1 MDTITFVSGLK
12 ETLLG
17 IESTGGNP
25 WLHVIP
31 NHALLGELKRFVFE
45 NATQKGV
52 RFSGRDDRQGYD
64 WQYSSFVGD
73 VLDRERFER
82 RVRYC
87 IIKLREFGI
96 PETDHFTYISKALE
110 LTLTQLEKK
119 PRERTLQHQASTT
132 SIQDLLIEEIAKCF
146 ETWYYPSD
154 VLYYEFATEHQLAT
168 YDTTN
173 RKWRLSSIGQYAL
186 QLSAFEFIVFL
197 CALEVT
203 FARKST
209 SSRYLN
215 QQTLETLSKSQ
226 PTDDMRFSR
235 RERLPMSLR
244 SYGIIDTT
252 AEEPLITDF
261 GRRILA
267 KTSANLDVLRDVIML
282 LTESEV
288 GGFQFLG
295 GTDVIEQVKERT
307 RTSRSLVQDQ
317 RASIETA
324 VNLFMTGHYL
334 DSLRIFYSNIEAV
347 RNLALMKIGVRP
359 EDFAGMKPKLEKL
372 EKEKVLSS
380 KLSSWLEVVTSRNK
394 VIHGNIVEDDAALVR
409 PLFFCIGTFWNRLVE
424 EVDFYFD
431 WTLAMG

>member
-1 MDTITFVSGLK
+1 MDTITFVSELK
-12 ETLLG
+12 ETLLS

-25 WLHVIP
+25 WLHVMP
-31 NHALLGELKRFVFE
+31 NHALLRELKRFVFE
-45 NATQKGV
+45 TATQKGI
-52 RFSGRDDRQGYD
+52 RFSDRDDRQGYD
-64 WQYSSFVGD
+64 LRYSSFVGD

-96 PETDHFTYISKALE
+96 PEADYFAYISKALD

-119 PRERTLQHQASTT
+119 LCERTLQHQPSTA
-132 SIQDLLIEEIAKCF
+132 SIQDLLVEEIAKCF

-154 VLYYEFATEHQLAT
+154 VQCYEFATEHQLAT
-168 YDTTN
+168 YDTAS
-173 RKWRLSSIGQYAL
+173 RKWQLSNIGQYAL

-209 SSRYLN
+209 STRYLS
-215 QQTLETLSKSQ
+215 QQTLETLSTSQ
-226 PTDDMRFSR
+226 PIDDVQFGRH
-235 RERLPMSLR
+235 ERIPMSLHR
-244 SYGIIDTT
+244 YGIVDTT
-252 AEEPLITDF
+252 TKGSLITDF

-267 KTSANLDVLRDVIML
+267 RTSTNLDVLRDVIML

-288 GGFQFLG
+288 GGFHFLG
-295 GTDVIEQVKERT
+295 ATDVIDQVKERT
-307 RTSRSLVQDQ
+307 RTSPSLVQDQ

-334 DSLRIFYSNIEAV
+334 DGLRLFYSNIEAV
-347 RNLALMKIGVRP
+347 LNLALIKIGSRP

-394 VIHGNIVEDDAALVR
+394 VLHGNIVEDDAALVK
-409 PLFFCIGTFWNRLVE
+409 PLFFFIGTFWNRLVE
-424 EVDFYFD
+424 EVDSYFEK
-431 WTLAMG
+431 TAG

>member
-1 MDTITFVSGLK
+1 MDTITFVSELK
-12 ETLLG
+12 ETLLS

-45 NATQKGV
+45 TATQKGI
-52 RFSGRDDRQGYD
+52 RFSGKDDRQGYD
-64 WQYSSFVGD
+64 WRYSSFVGD

-96 PETDHFTYISKALE
+96 PEADYFEYISKALDI
-110 LTLTQLEKK
+110 TLEQLEKK
-119 PRERTLQHQASTT
+119 PRDRTLQSQTSRA
-132 SIQDLLIEEIAKCF
+132 SIQDLLVEELAKCF

-154 VLYYEFATEHQLAT
+154 VSYYEFVTEHQLAT

-173 RKWRLSSIGQYAL
+173 RKWRLSSIGQYVL
-186 QLSAFEFIVFL
+186 QLSVFELIVFL

-209 SSRYLN
+209 SSRYLS

-226 PTDDMRFSR
+226 PIDDMRFSR

-244 SYGIIDTT
+244 WYGIIDTT

-288 GGFQFLG
+288 SGFQFLG

-307 RTSRSLVQDQ
+307 RTSRSLIQDQ

-334 DSLRIFYSNIEAV
+334 DSLRLFYSNIEAV
-347 RNLALMKIGVRP
+347 LNLALMKMGLRP

-394 VIHGNIVEDDAALVR
+394 VLHGNIVEDDAGLVK
-409 PLFFCIGTFWNRLVE
+409 PLFFFIGTFWNRLVE
-424 EVDFYFD
+424 EIDFHFEK
-431 WTLAMG
+431 TAG